1 MLQPD
6 QKFSMS
12 QKKIVHRSSEVID
25 AAHPN
30 DWHGD
35 PPQKT
40 VHRTASLVPST
51 SWTSGRFDSLIRLP
65 LHDDTVNQLSQAG
78 RHRLQWTRG
87 PWRAR
92 EGRCCSSR
100 ANGKPPASE
109 SGCLCVGAAGS
120 PPLCCKRVA
129 HLCSCPTARGRECC
143 KRVARRS
150 CSILFLFLW
159 GISHLLREPTV
170 QQVFLLYFPDRL
182 NLL

>member
-1 MLQPD
+1 MWHRKIQTYFGTRSVLQPD

-109 SGCLCVGAAGS
+109 SGCLSCRQSTAVLQESRAPMLMPHSKRKRMLQESCATLLQHS
-120 PPLCCKRVA
+120 LPLPMG
-129 HLCSCPTARGRECC
+129 H
-143 KRVARRS
+143 
-150 CSILFLFLW
+150 
-159 GISHLLREPTV
+159 
-170 QQVFLLYFPDRL
+170 
-182 NLL
+182 